1 MNAPTSNTSSNGT
14 GGASNGATERTD
26 VLVVGSGFGGAIAA
40 YHLAAGGANVV
51 VLERGPWLEGK
62 DFDHDY
68 LLGSSYTRVFDFVAG
83 DGMSVLGGNCVGGG
97 SVVYFAALP
106 RAPRFIFERNG
117 SIGRRMWP
125 SGVDRD
131 TLDPWYDRVAEALPA
146 RTQGWDDVSYPGG
159 LWAAACHN
167 AGHTANPVPVGID
180 TAKCTNCNWM
190 MAGCKFDAKRSLLF
204 NYLPAAQAHGAQIRP
219 LHEVQ
224 HLTRTSD
231 GGYRV
236 HYNVVD
242 GEDYR
247 VHTGS
252 GTIEAKIVILAAGAG
267 ATPVILQRSE
277 PHLGTMPHAVGRYFS
292 GNGERLYTV
301 AMNEDRVRDVL
312 GLSRS
317 DGRAYEAF
325 QIGKGPTVACWDYL
339 DGSRPEYERF
349 SLEQL
354 YFPPGLG
361 TILAQAPGVTSGP
374 TWFGAEKKKFLE
386 KWKSWLI
393 IFQMT
398 EDDNEG
404 VFGPPPPTGNS
415 FRISQQML
423 GRGALRYDPTPNTL
437 RGWRLADE
445 ACKDILERDGLSV
458 GAPWTNDVVGAY
470 TVHPL
475 ASCRIGDDPATS
487 ALDDR
492 HELRD
497 HPGIFVT
504 DGSAVPCG
512 LTVNPAMTI
521 AALAERSIPGIV
533 HAAQQR
539 GIDVKYGAP
548 APNGAT
554 TGRRGVVKLVPT
566 LVPD

>member
-1 MNAPTSNTSSNGT
+1 MTE
-14 GGASNGATERTD
+14 ASTEASAENSIERTD
-26 VLVVGSGFGGAIAA
+26 VLVIGSGFGGAIAA
-40 YHLAAGGANVV
+40 YHLAAGGARVV

-68 LLGSSYTRVFDFVAG
+68 LLGKSYTRVFDFVAG

-106 RAPRFIFERNG
+106 RAPRFIFERHG

-125 SGVDRD
+125 ASINRD
-131 TLDPWYDRVAEALPA
+131 TLDPWYDRVAESIPA
-146 RTQGWDDVSYPGG
+146 STQDWSDVSYPGG

-190 MAGCKFDAKRSLLF
+190 MAGCRFDAKRSLLF
-204 NYLPAAQAHGAQIRP
+204 NYLPAALAHGAQIRP

-224 HLTRTSD
+224 YLVRTDD
-231 GGYRV
+231 GGYRI
-236 HYNVVD
+236 HYNVID

-247 VHTGS
+247 VTVGG
-252 GTIEAKIVILAAGAG
+252 GTIEAKIVVLAAGAG

-277 PHLGTMPHAVGRYFS
+277 QHLGTMPYAVGRYFS

-312 GLSRS
+312 GLQRP
-317 DGRAYEAF
+317 DGRAYEAY

-339 DGSRPEYERF
+339 DGSRAEYERF

-361 TILAQAPGVTSGP
+361 TILAQAPGVAPGSP
-374 TWFGAEKKKFLE
+374 AWFGVEKKKFLQR
-386 KWKSWLI
+386 WKSWLI

-404 VFGPPPPTGNS
+404 VFGPPPPTGNC

-445 ACKDILERDGLSV
+445 ACRDILERDGLAE

-487 ALDDR
+487 ALDER
-492 HELRD
+492 HELRN

-521 AALAERSIPGIV
+521 AALAERAMPGIV
-533 HAAQQR
+533 RAAQER
-539 GIDVKYGAP
+539 GVRVTYGAP
-548 APNGAT
+548 SPLGETN
-554 TGRRGVVKLVPT
+554 GRRGVTT
-566 LVPD
+566 LVPSLVTD